1 MLDVTKF
8 LSLGGPV
15 VGLLAVLSLV
25 ALTVILVKLWQWWLQ
40 RPRPKGVVEQAL
52 AHLEKGERSQA
63 VILLQGQPNHRAHVI
78 SQTLRLLDNGVL
90 GLEEVKNEAL
100 RLARGAAATLGS
112 YLRILEVIA
121 ALAPLLGLL
130 GTVLGMIEAFQ
141 AMEAAG
147 TQVNPAVLSG
157 GIWQALLTTAVG
169 LSIAIPVS
177 ITNSWLERKVEVEAA
192 ALLDGLERIFTLE
205 AERAGQRLDYREKQ
219 VG

>member
-52 AHLEKGERSQA
+52 AHLEKGERAQA

-100 RLARGAAATLGS
+100 RLARGAAATLGG

-141 AMEAAG
+141 
-147 TQVNPAVLSG
+147 
-157 GIWQALLTTAVG
+157 
-169 LSIAIPVS
+169 
-177 ITNSWLERKVEVEAA
+177 ER
-192 ALLDGLERIFTLE
+192 R
-205 AERAGQRLDYREKQ
+205 
-219 VG
+219 